1 MTIEQIAELRA
12 GIFTLITL
20 VGFGAMVFILG
31 TQKGYFEPQITL
43 KTKFLNVYGLQAG
56 APVRFMG
63 VGIGQVKGIILPK
76 ELPYAEIEVL
86 LQVNKSVQKNITR
99 DSVATIKWLSY
110 VTGDSYVE
118 ITSGEYRESVVEDGD
133 SIKSAEPI
141 NYMAVLES
149 GISIIESFSKIF
161 KKLEEGGFV
170 ESLSNVSVS
179 LNESVKAF
187 QKGEGLLHS
196 LIYDPKG
203 KQLMENLV
211 TTSESL
217 KRITAEIE
225 NGEGTIGALI
235 ADPTLY
241 DNLKRLLGGAE
252 RSFLLRSL
260 IRKSIEKGN
269 EKKSLD

>member
-1 MTIEQIAELRA
+1 
-12 GIFTLITL
+12 
-20 VGFGAMVFILG
+20 
-31 TQKGYFEPQITL
+31 
-43 KTKFLNVYGLQAG
+43 
-56 APVRFMG
+56 
-63 VGIGQVKGIILPK
+63 VGIGQVKGIILPR
-76 ELPYAEIEVL
+76 ELPSVGTEVL
-86 LQVNKSVQKNITR
+86 LQVNKSVQKNVTR

-110 VTGDSYVE
+110 VTGDSYIE
-118 ITSGEYRESVVEDGD
+118 ITSGARLEPVVEDGD

-141 NYMAVLES
+141 NYTTALES
-149 GISIIESFSKIF
+149 GISIIDSFSKIF
-161 KKLEEGGFV
+161 KKLEESGFV

-179 LNESVKAF
+179 LNESVKTF

-203 KQLMENLV
+203 KQLLENLV

-235 ADPTLY
+235 SDTTLY
-241 DNLKRLLGGAE
+241 DNLSRLLGGVE
-252 RSFLLRSL
+252 RSFILRSL

-269 EKKSLD
+269 EEK

>member
-1 MTIEQIAELRA
+1 MTKEQLAELRA

-56 APVRFMG
+56 APVRYMG
-63 VGIGQVKGIILPK
+63 VAIGQVKGIVLPS
-76 ELPYAEIEVL
+76 ELPCVEIEVL

-99 DSVATIKWLSY
+99 DSVATIRWLSY

-118 ITSGEYRESVVEDGD
+118 ITTGACREPVVEDGD
-133 SIKSAEPI
+133 SIKSTEPI
-141 NYMAVLES
+141 DYTTALEG
-149 GISIIESFSKIF
+149 GISIIESFSKLF
-161 KKLEEGGFV
+161 KKLDESGFV
-170 ESLSNVSVS
+170 ESLSNVSAS
-179 LNESVKAF
+179 LNESVKSF

-203 KQLMENLV
+203 KQLLENLV
-211 TTSESL
+211 ATSESL
-217 KRITAEIE
+217 KRISAGIE
-225 NGEGTIGALI
+225 EGEGTLGAMI
-235 ADPTLY
+235 SDPTLY

-252 RSFLLRSL
+252 RSFLLRSM
-260 IRKSIEKGN
+260 IRKSIEKGKE
-269 EKKSLD
+269 EK

>member
-1 MTIEQIAELRA
+1 MTKEQIAELRA

-63 VGIGQVKGIILPK
+63 VGIGQVKGIILPR
-76 ELPYAEIEVL
+76 ELPCAEIEVL

-110 VTGDSYVE
+110 VTGDSYIE
-118 ITSGEYRESVVEDGD
+118 ITSGACLEPVVRDGD
-133 SIKSAEPI
+133 FIKSAEPI
-141 NYMAVLES
+141 SYTTVVES
-149 GISIIESFSKIF
+149 GLGIIESFSKFF
-161 KKLEEGGFV
+161 KKLDESGFV
-170 ESLSNVSVS
+170 ESLSNVSAS
-179 LNESVKAF
+179 LNESVKTF

-211 TTSESL
+211 DTSESL
-217 KRITAEIE
+217 KNIITEIE
-225 NGEGTIGALI
+225 NGEGTLGALV

-252 RSFLLRSL
+252 RSFLLRSM
-260 IRKSIEKGN
+260 IRKSIEKGKE
-269 EKKSLD
+269 EK